1 MPFSGTSRPANPT
14 TIAAERGSPPI
25 RGPVA
30 SAASPGM
37 EAVEVDAERDDARRP
52 AKPFGS
58 VMRAASVLQA
68 EMPAAVRS
76 ARRSNQRKGIG

>member
-1 MPFSGTSRPANPT
+1 MPFSGTNRPANPT

-30 SAASPGM
+30 SAAAPGLKRSGSM
-37 EAVEVDAERDDARRP
+37 PSGMTRAAP
-52 AKPFGS
+52 ANPLSS
-58 VMRAASVLQA
+58 VMRAASGLQA

-76 ARRSNQRKGIG
+76 ARRSNQLKGKG